1 MDLISIVKQLESLGM
16 VGLSLLVAA
25 GLAWVLV
32 KRETE
37 GLHQLKGAIE
47 ALTRA
52 VETLQKSADKT
63 LSLADDVR
71 SVKAD
76 VELLKTA
83 IVHTGV
89 RSITKD

>member
-1 MDLISIVKQLESLGM
+1 MDFLAFSKAASELGM

-89 RSITKD
+89 RSITKH

>member
-1 MDLISIVKQLESLGM
+1 MDLIAIVKQLEGLGM

-25 GLAWVLV
+25 GLAYTLV
-32 KRETE
+32 KRETD
-37 GLHQLKGAIE
+37 GLQSLKLAIE

-52 VETLQKSADKT
+52 VEALQKSADKT
-63 LSLADDVR
+63 QSLADDVR
-71 SVKAD
+71 IVKAD

-89 RSITKD
+89 RSITRE